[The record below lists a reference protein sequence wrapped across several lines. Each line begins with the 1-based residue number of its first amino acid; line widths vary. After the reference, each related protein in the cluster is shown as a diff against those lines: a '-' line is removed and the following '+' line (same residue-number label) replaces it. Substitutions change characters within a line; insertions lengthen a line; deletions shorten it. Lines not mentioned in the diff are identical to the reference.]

1 MEEPPDPLRHG
12 TEIRLWQVPGFD
24 QCSFGSSEGGAQRW
38 WWVKFGMT
46 KNSRIGADVGSKGAT
61 TSDGRLQW
69 NRSSPGKGVD
79 DQLTF
84 LGVLLDQLASDA
96 ALNLADVR

>member
-1 MEEPPDPLRHG
+1 
-12 TEIRLWQVPGFD
+12 
-24 QCSFGSSEGGAQRW
+24 
-38 WWVKFGMT
+38 MT